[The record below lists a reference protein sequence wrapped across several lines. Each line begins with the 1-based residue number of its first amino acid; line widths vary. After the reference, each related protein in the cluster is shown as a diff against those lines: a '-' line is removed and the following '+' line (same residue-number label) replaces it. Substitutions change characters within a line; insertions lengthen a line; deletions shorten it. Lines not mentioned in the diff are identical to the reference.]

1 MKTLGLFA
9 LILAAMLIHPPT
21 VNAGEAGAGGIEGK
35 VTVPDSA
42 WTVAVVEVREVKGE
56 VWVLSQLSRDPE
68 VMGAQVITEL
78 KIVAPVVTGMPV
90 KHFILGKTWGWANEE
105 PHRFITA
112 EAERK
117 EFDKVFLSGKLL
129 HPAKP

>member
-9 LILAAMLIHPPT
+9 LILAALLIHPPT
-21 VNAGEAGAGGIEGK
+21 VNAGESVESK

-105 PHRFITA
+105 PHRFITT

-117 EFDKVFLSGKLL
+117 GFDKVFLSGKLL